1 MNMIRNR
8 VLGLPHFGHDN
19 ASVWILF

>member
-1 MNMIRNR
+1 MNMTRNR